1 METNFLKTL
10 AQTPPGFASFTYTTK
25 GTGETARYNIQLGF
39 DYHRA
44 VEKSIVDLECLDL
57 KALATE
63 KKIDFALMAQAAS
76 EVRASL
82 EKTIAAHARGEQND
96 DYTKAG
102 QYVPLFN
109 GLNVN
114 KTDNSFQLFGLVQSK
129 VSLVPGI
136 HKEVKSAPLTI
147 AKNTIRRCLSV
158 GKFREFALDSGV
170 VHTARLNG
178 ETIEF

>member
-1 METNFLKTL
+1 MNTEFFKTL

-25 GTGETARYNIQLGF
+25 GTGETARYNVQLGF
-39 DYHRA
+39 DYHKA
-44 VEKSIVDLECLDL
+44 VERSLVDLECIDL
-57 KALATE
+57 QALA
-63 KKIDFALMAQAAS
+63 KDKGMDFALVAQAAS

-82 EKTIAAHARGEQND
+82 EKTIAAHARGEQNE

-102 QYVPLFN
+102 QYISLFN

-114 KTDNSFQLFGLVQSK
+114 KTDNSLQLFGLVQSK

-136 HKEVKSAPLTI
+136 HKEVKSAPLTL
-147 AKNTIRRCLSV
+147 AKNAIRKLLSV
-158 GKFREFALDSGV
+158 GKFREFALDPGV
-170 VHTARLNG
+170 VHSARLNG